1 MVDEPPLYPSL
12 SKEGSLGSQMQ
23 PASSVLGIDLG
34 TSAIKLVVVSRD
46 GHVVASARES
56 YDTISTVA
64 GQAEQDCQRWLK
76 ALSVAAKKIRLR
88 LAHEARVAGIALT
101 GQMPTLVVLSGQKP
115 VGRAITWQDSRANGW
130 VSERV
135 DENLRLDIYR
145 RTGVPIDGRYL
156 APMSQYHHGP
166 KGKAHTIFSA
176 KDFLFHAL
184 TGLTV
189 TDPSTASG
197 YGLYNLHLKAWDA
210 ELCQFWGIS
219 KERLPSIESSSF
231 RAPLDE
237 RGSRLLGC
245 ALGTS
250 VTLGCAD
257 SVAGAFALSRDKQPP
272 QTATVL
278 TGTSTVIMRCDAQ
291 PRWDRQGR
299 YLLTPFAVDG
309 LYGCEADLLATGS
322 AREWAASVFQPRGDK
337 ERRRSL
343 WQSAYGIAPGAHG
356 LLFAPFLAGGE
367 EGVLWNS
374 SLRGTLAGLTLAHSK
389 AEIARA
395 LLEGMLFEIRRCLEV
410 FEEEMPLS
418 LVRVAGWLADI
429 PQELQMLADIIG
441 RPAHAFRL
449 DSAPAIGATLLTGL
463 VDNKKYFANTKPVV
477 FTPGQ
482 QSKRYNQIYARYVA
496 QFPAGATSGL

>member
-1 MVDEPPLYPSL
+1 
-12 SKEGSLGSQMQ
+12 MQ
-23 PASSVLGIDLG
+23 LTPCVLGIDLG
-34 TSAIKLVVVSRD
+34 TSAIKLVAVSRA
-46 GHVVASARES
+46 GRVLATARES

-64 GQAEQDCQRWLK
+64 GQAEQDCQHWLK
-76 ALSVAAKKIRLR
+76 ALSVAAKKIGLR
-88 LAHEARVAGIALT
+88 LAHEAWVEDIALT

-135 DENLRLDIYR
+135 DEDLRQDVYR

-156 APMSQYHHGP
+156 GPMFQYHHGP
-166 KGKAHTIFSA
+166 KKKAHTILSA

-210 ELCQFWGIS
+210 ELCQFWGLT

-231 RAPLDE
+231 RAPLNE
-237 RGSRLLGC
+237 LGRQLLGC
-245 ALGTS
+245 ALGTP
-250 VTLGCAD
+250 VMLGCAD
-257 SVAGAFALSRDKQPP
+257 SVAGAYALSGDKQPP
-272 QTATVL
+272 ETATIL
-278 TGTSTVIMRCDAQ
+278 TGTSTVIMRCDSQ

-337 ERRRSL
+337 QRRRSL

-374 SLRGTLAGLTLAHSK
+374 SLRGTLAGLTLAHSRAK
-389 AEIARA
+389 IARA
-395 LLEGMLFEIRRCLEV
+395 LLEGMLFEIRRCLDVFGEEV
-410 FEEEMPLS
+410 PLS
-418 LVRVAGWLADI
+418 LARVAGWLADI

-449 DSAPAIGATLLTGL
+449 HSAPAIGATLLAGL
-463 VDNKKYFANTKPVV
+463 VDNKKYFANAKPAV

-482 QSKRYNQIYARYVA
+482 RSKSYNQIYAKYVA
-496 QFPAGATSGL
+496 QFPAGAKPGL